1 MYDNSDYG
9 RGLADAYESGVK
21 AANGTVVGK
30 EQYAAGD
37 TDFKAQLTKLKA
49 AGPDL
54 LFLSG
59 YYPEGSKIAQQAR
72 ELGMTSSCSAPTA
85 MRRTSCPSS
94 VAPPSRACWSPPS
107 STIRSDDP
115 AVEKFVEAYKA
126 KYKGAN
132 PDWFAATGTT

>member
-1 MYDNSDYG
+1 MKDWRSTASTTLGKKKIAIMYDNSDYG

-59 YYPEGSKIAQQAR
+59 YYP
-72 ELGMTSSCSAPTA
+72 
-85 MRRTSCPSS
+85 
-94 VAPPSRACWSPPS
+94 
-107 STIRSDDP
+107 
-115 AVEKFVEAYKA
+115 
-126 KYKGAN
+126 
-132 PDWFAATGTT
+132 